1 MQLPAKAFEYWA
13 AGSPI
18 IAVTGDGA
26 TSDFIREAKAGWVV
40 APDDAAGMRAALL
53 SAYRDWRGRRDGTA
67 DARPVLDQRFDRR
80 ELTGRLAAL
89 LEGARP

>member
-1 MQLPAKAFEYWA
+1 
-13 AGSPI
+13 
-18 IAVTGDGA
+18 
-26 TSDFIREAKAGWVV
+26 
-40 APDDAAGMRAALL
+40 MRAALL